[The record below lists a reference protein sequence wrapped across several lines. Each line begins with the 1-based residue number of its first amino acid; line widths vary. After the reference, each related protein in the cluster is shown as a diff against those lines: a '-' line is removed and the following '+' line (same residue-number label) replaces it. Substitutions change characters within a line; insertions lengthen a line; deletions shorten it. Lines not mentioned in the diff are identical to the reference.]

1 MSDNEKLNSFG
12 RIMCSFEGK
21 RPDRTPVVPIL
32 REWCSV
38 QAGIEF
44 LEELES
50 VEKHVYSQTYCQT
63 QFGYDIIWGEAFA
76 CHSESEAMGSVL
88 KISVCIFEIALEIQ
102 GIIPSNSTPI
112 LHPHAKTS
120 AECPNLF
127 AQSLSPQSPYAFEH
141 NIVSWARY

>member
-1 MSDNEKLNSFG
+1 M
-12 RIMCSFEGK
+12 
-21 RPDRTPVVPIL
+21 
-32 REWCSV
+32 
-38 QAGIEF
+38 
-44 LEELES
+44 ES
-50 VEKHVYSQTYCQT
+50 VERQVYSQTYCVGH
-63 QFGYDIIWGEAFA
+63 FGFDIVLGLGGTHA
-76 CHSESEAMGSVL
+76 ESEAMGSVL